1 MSTFHVNQV
10 RKDFP
15 ILDMK
20 IHGKPLIYF
29 DNGATSQK
37 PTQVIS
43 RINRYYE
50 NENANVHRGVHY
62 LSDQATQAYEEAR
75 TNIASFIGAS
85 SPKEIVFTKGTTD
98 GINTIAYSLG
108 ELLQVGDEILISGM
122 EHHANIVPWQLLCER
137 KGTVLKV
144 IPVLEDGTLDL
155 EAFSRL
161 LSNKTKLL
169 SVVHVSNTLGTINPL
184 DFLIKQAKSV
194 GALVMVDAAQS
205 IQHLPID
212 VQTLGCDF
220 LVFSGHKVFGP
231 TGIGVLYGKLDLLNS
246 LPPYQGGGDMIDQ
259 VTFEKTTYQE
269 APLKFEAGTPN
280 IAGAIAL
287 SEAFHYLNSLDLQS
301 AFAHELTLGQYLRAN
316 MKDLPSMRFIG
327 EAPDTCATLSFLVGK
342 IHPLDLGTLLDKQG
356 IAVRTGHHCT
366 QPLMHRFNIPGT
378 VRASLSFYNTQ
389 EEIDQFIIAL
399 DRSIHLLS

>member
-378 VRASLSFYNTQ
+378 VRASLAFYNTQ

-399 DRSIHLLS
+399 ERSIHLLS

>member
-98 GINTIAYSLG
+98 GINTIAYSFG

-155 EAFSRL
+155 EAFSGL

-287 SEAFHYLNSLDLQS
+287 SEAFHYLSSLDLQS

-378 VRASLSFYNTQ
+378 VRASLAFYNTQ

-399 DRSIHLLS
+399 ERSIHLLS

>member
-137 KGTVLKV
+137 KGTILKV

>member
-259 VTFEKTTYQE
+259 VTFEKTTFQE

>member
-15 ILDMK
+15 ILDTK

-287 SEAFHYLNSLDLQS
+287 SEAFHYLSSLDLQS
-301 AFAHELTLGQYLRAN
+301 AFAHELTLGKYLRAN

-399 DRSIHLLS
+399 ERSIHLLS

>member
-259 VTFEKTTYQE
+259 VTFEKTTFQE

-399 DRSIHLLS
+399 ERSIHLLS

>member
-1 MSTFHVNQV
+1 M
-10 RKDFP
+10 
-15 ILDMK
+15 
-20 IHGKPLIYF
+20 IYF